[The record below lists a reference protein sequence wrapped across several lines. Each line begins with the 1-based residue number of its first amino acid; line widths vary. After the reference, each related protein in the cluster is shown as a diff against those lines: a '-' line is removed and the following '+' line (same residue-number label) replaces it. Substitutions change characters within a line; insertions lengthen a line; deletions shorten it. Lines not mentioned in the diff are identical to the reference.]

1 MKYIVTN
8 FEGAVNLLK
17 QGYTVSLF
25 KEDHLL
31 KIGEVEGV
39 DILDVHDLYK
49 CIKEQSLEKEEE
61 YYDINLDD

>member
-17 QGYTVSLF
+17 QGYTVCLF
-25 KEDHLL
+25 KEDHLY
-31 KIGEVEGV
+31 KIGEVDGV
-39 DILDVHDLYK
+39 DILDVQDLYK
-49 CIKEQSLEKEEE
+49 CTKEQSLEYEEE

>member
-31 KIGEVEGV
+31 KIGETKDG
-39 DILDVHDLYK
+39 DILEVSDLYK
-49 CIKEQSLEKEEE
+49 CTKENALEKEEE